1 MNITNGV
8 IVSTNDKIYFNLG
21 TLKSDKI
28 IKDIELY
35 YKDNNSS
42 KKFIMSTNNPNI
54 SFYDSLGYEEYF
66 DFENKDYIINN
77 LSVRVIF
84 DDGEVIN
91 LMLNPEKF
99 ISNNSFFPRKYPKIS
114 NGA

>member
-1 MNITNGV
+1 
-8 IVSTNDKIYFNLG
+8 
-21 TLKSDKI
+21 
-28 IKDIELY
+28 
-35 YKDNNSS
+35 
-42 KKFIMSTNNPNI
+42 MSTNNPNI